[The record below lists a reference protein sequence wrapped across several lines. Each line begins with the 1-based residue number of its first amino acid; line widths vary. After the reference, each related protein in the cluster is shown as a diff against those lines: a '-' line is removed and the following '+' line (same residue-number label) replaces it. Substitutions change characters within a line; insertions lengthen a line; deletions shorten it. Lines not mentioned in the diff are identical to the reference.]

1 MIRDDRS
8 FIGKQLFKTLNV
20 NEKYK
25 NIWNVSNI
33 HVIFIKKNESQIGLH
48 LFSISQYCL
57 FSIVHF
63 LFIFLTFD
71 FENTPFSRQ
80 LCQNTLRTYSASLWY
95 IV

>member
-33 HVIFIKKNESQIGLH
+33 PRNI
-48 LFSISQYCL
+48 Y
-57 FSIVHF
+57 
-63 LFIFLTFD
+63 
-71 FENTPFSRQ
+71 
-80 LCQNTLRTYSASLWY
+80 
-95 IV
+95 